1 MKKILVVSVAIIML
15 CCSVF
20 GAGAARE
27 LGEIMVDPWPY
38 DVVMYPLFPFEDNTA
53 TTEYKQEFDLLINEE
68 AQKIRFFS
76 ELYEYMDLDPSKA
89 NYYYDELY
97 YYKASQDEDALS
109 SDIDFV
115 LVECMLDFY
124 SLEHTYEMFGDYVVA
139 DYYVT
144 YPYELGYYILIP
156 ETSEILTLK
165 EAWDKKLEGINSIFE
180 NGVLGELIGD
190 ADKDGKLTV
199 RDATAIQKVIAG
211 ISTVKDDKYTV
222 IIGYTETVS
231 NDMPITENKY
241 ISDYN
246 RDGERNVKD
255 ATAIQK
261 YIAGI
266 KA

>member
-38 DVVMYPLFPFEDNTA
+38 DVVMYPLFPFENNTE
-53 TTEYKQEFDLLINEE
+53 TPEYKQEFDLLMNKE
-68 AQKIRFFS
+68 AQKIKFFS
-76 ELYEYMDLDPSKA
+76 EMYEYMDLDPTKA

-97 YYKASQDEDALS
+97 YNASQDEDTVPATP
-109 SDIDFV
+109 DFV

-124 SLEHTYEMFGDYVVA
+124 SRSHTYEIFGDYVVA

-156 ETSEILTLK
+156 ETAEILTLK
-165 EAWDKKLEGINSIFE
+165 EAWDKNLEGIDAVFE
-180 NGVLGELIGD
+180 KGVLGQLIGD
-190 ADKDGKLTV
+190 ADNDGKLTV
-199 RDATAIQKVIAG
+199 RDATAIQKAIAG
-211 ISTVKDDKYTV
+211 ISTIKGDRFKV
-222 IIGYTETVS
+222 ITGYIETDS
-231 NDMPITENKY
+231 NDMPIIENKY

-246 RDGERNVKD
+246 RDGVRNVKD

-266 KA
+266 EV